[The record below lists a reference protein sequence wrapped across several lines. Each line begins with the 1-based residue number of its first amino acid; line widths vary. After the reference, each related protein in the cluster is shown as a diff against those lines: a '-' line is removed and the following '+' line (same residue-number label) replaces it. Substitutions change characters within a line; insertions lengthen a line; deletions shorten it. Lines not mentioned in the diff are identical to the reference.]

1 MLHDRQHSIF
11 QNMGQNSWY
20 ARCSAA
26 LCKNDSVWQRCKFAD
41 IFSTSCSLEGFRVEI
56 SYVCENAVSSS
67 TRYTDGE
74 DPNTRATVIP
84 SESETIAN
92 ERDFLTISKR
102 QSNSREVQTSE
113 KFTTPR
119 AQMKTTSKFFIIQEA
134 KVQTS
139 KSTKLESKPTTTLTK
154 SGPVATSRKT
164 FTPDHSIPTTPPLN
178 PLSQQTTEYESVT
191 VSRSLDNNECVRAG
205 DYSAL
210 DFCLDFVSGDDSSR
224 TCYQVYKFVNFC
236 FI

>member
-1 MLHDRQHSIF
+1 MLHDGQHSIF

-20 ARCSAA
+20 SRCSAA
-26 LCKNDSVWQRCKFAD
+26 LCQNDSVLQRCKFAD
-41 IFSTSCSLEGFRVEI
+41 IFSTSCSLEGFRVDI

-67 TRYTDGE
+67 TRSTHGE

-84 SESETIAN
+84 SESQTIAN
-92 ERDFLTISKR
+92 EGEFLTISTR

-119 AQMKTTSKFFIIQEA
+119 AQIKTTSKIVIIQEA
-134 KVQTS
+134 KAS
-139 KSTKLESKPTTTLTK
+139 KSTKHDFQPSTTPAN
-154 SGPVATSRKT
+154 SGPDATSRKSL
-164 FTPDHSIPTTPPLN
+164 TPDHSIPTTPPLN

-210 DFCLDFVSGDDSSR
+210 DFCLDFVSVDDSSR
-224 TCYQVYKFVNFC
+224 TCYQVYKFINFC
-236 FI
+236 FM